1 MNYESLFA
9 ASLKLHQ
16 QLVDIL
22 IEARDENGFSLISQ
36 PEIAAKIDRSQ
47 TWVAKAIKRLNTEDI
62 CIELVSNGKYRLN
75 YENLLLSGVF
85 SKVLILIRDT
95 LLNPSMFFKKD
106 SAIAEEY
113 GFSIKTVQMYKAY
126 LRTGWKVSTNKST
139 QR

>member
-9 ASLKLHQ
+9 DSLKLHQ

-22 IEARDENGFSLISQ
+22 ADARDETGISLISQ
-36 PEIAAKIDRSQ
+36 PEIAAKINRSQ
-47 TWVAKAIKRLNTEDI
+47 TWVASAIKRLNTEEI
-62 CIELVSNGKYRLN
+62 CVELISNGKYKLN

-85 SKVLILIRDT
+85 SKIKVLIRDT
-95 LLNPSMFFKKD
+95 QLDPSMFSKKD

-126 LRTGWKVSTNKST
+126 LRTGWNVSTK
-139 QR
+139 